1 MLLQNKSNQY
11 PVAAPSSSITLG
23 MTLFKWF
30 IYLQPFSTVT
40 VSQKLTIPSINSCFV
55 FGFTSLLMYSL
66 SSCHIFSIGFK
77 SGDSAGVFHQLIPFS
92 TMKSLAKC
100 EVCLRSL
107 SCMNLCDMGNFSWI
121 NGTRVASRI
130 CVNRNLSIIPS
141 NTQMPVRP
149 FLLIPAQ
156 TWTLTGL

>member
-1 MLLQNKSNQY
+1 MVYIFAAFFYSNCFPKPHYSVYQLL
-11 PVAAPSSSITLG
+11 
-23 MTLFKWF
+23 LF
-30 IYLQPFSTVT
+30 
-40 VSQKLTIPSINSCFV
+40 

-100 EVCLRSL
+100 EVCLGSL

-156 TWTLTGL
+156 TWTLTGCLVLLWNKENC